1 MLLGEDIEKEHG
13 FYNNFVEC
21 QEQDVK
27 KVKKDTGLV
36 FEPFFFFPP
45 PSTPQ
50 GSASAAF
57 FGGTIYACGVVNLK
71 S

>member
-36 FEPFFFFPP
+36 FEPFFFFSSSINPTRLGI
-45 PSTPQ
+45 SC
-50 GSASAAF
+50 F
-57 FGGTIYACGVVNLK
+57 FWRDNLCMWGG
-71 S
+71 